1 MILTV
6 ATALPKGIRAAV
18 ADFAR
23 QSDITTVLDH
33 LEELINLEVN
43 RPQEDDV
50 AVPDDEVD
58 ITQWETGVENLQHK
72 TMDDIWNDYALGS
85 VKAVPGFNTRADP
98 SGKMDPWTPEGIRY
112 LENPESDAVPFA
124 PQWHQLLG
132 ATGMLLRR
140 FRGRSTLLMDEVGV
154 GKTMQ
159 VIVLQMF
166 LIYLRTYKQVHKTY
180 PPLFSK

>member
-50 AVPDDEVD
+50 AVPNDEID
-58 ITQWETGVENLQHK
+58 ITQWETGVENL
-72 TMDDIWNDYALGS
+72 S
-85 VKAVPGFNTRADP
+85 
-98 SGKMDPWTPEGIRY
+98 
-112 LENPESDAVPFA
+112 
-124 PQWHQLLG
+124 
-132 ATGMLLRR
+132 
-140 FRGRSTLLMDEVGV
+140 
-154 GKTMQ
+154 
-159 VIVLQMF
+159 
-166 LIYLRTYKQVHKTY
+166 
-180 PPLFSK
+180 

>member
-58 ITQWETGVENLQHK
+58 
-72 TMDDIWNDYALGS
+72 LGY
-85 VKAVPGFNTRADP
+85 G
-98 SGKMDPWTPEGIRY
+98 GW
-112 LENPESDAVPFA
+112 
-124 PQWHQLLG
+124 LG
-132 ATGMLLRR
+132 
-140 FRGRSTLLMDEVGV
+140 
-154 GKTMQ
+154 
-159 VIVLQMF
+159 
-166 LIYLRTYKQVHKTY
+166 
-180 PPLFSK
+180 